1 MWMKT
6 LAAIAAVSAATATA
20 ATAATAATEPKGAS
34 PYLFVFASDQDNK
47 SEDFFLVV
55 DLRRGAKAKPVV
67 ATVPVGVKES
77 MPHHLEY
84 DTPPKGALLFANSHH
99 TEDTY
104 LLDLAN
110 PRAPRIAKR
119 LKPPAPYRFTHDF
132 KRLGNGNMLVGFL
145 RSEGPSPEAGDD
157 TLPGGHGGIAEYTG
171 DGRLLRTA
179 SAAADGLPHPI
190 RPYAFAMLPEKDRFV
205 TTSAGMMEK
214 SSADVVQIWR
224 YSDFKLLHTLP
235 LPPGRKADGSDWP
248 KAAAAPFA
256 PRVMPD
262 GSVLVNAYGC
272 GFYRLTDITSERPKV
287 ANVYSI
293 QTPNAKE
300 RNGACSIPVVLGSHW
315 LMPVGRENAVVTLDV
330 SDPSK
335 PRETSRLAFP
345 ADFAPH
351 WLSKD
356 PRSNRLVLGAELGG
370 EQGMYVLLVDP
381 KTGRVRL
388 DASAGSAERPG
399 YLDFT
404 RESWPHG
411 KTGPAWA
418 HAALFLPLL
427 EEP

>member
-1 MWMKT
+1 
-6 LAAIAAVSAATATA
+6 
-20 ATAATAATEPKGAS
+20 
-34 PYLFVFASDQDNK
+34 
-47 SEDFFLVV
+47 
-55 DLRRGAKAKPVV
+55 
-67 ATVPVGVKES
+67 

-84 DTPPKGALLFANSHH
+84 DTPPRGSLLFANSHH
-99 TEDTY
+99 SEDTY

-110 PRAPRIAKR
+110 PRAPRIARR

-132 KRLGNGNMLVGFL
+132 KRLANGHMLVGFL

-179 SAAADGLPHPI
+179 SAAAGGLPHPV
-190 RPYAFAMLPEKDRFV
+190 RPYALVMLPKQDRII

-214 SSADVVQIWR
+214 SSADVVQVWR

-235 LPPGRKADGSDWP
+235 VPSGRKTDGSDW
-248 KAAAAPFA
+248 KQAAAAPFA
-256 PRVMPD
+256 LREMPD
-262 GSVLVNAYGC
+262 GSVLMNAYGC
-272 GFYRLTDITSERPKV
+272 GFYRLTDVGGTAPKIT
-287 ANVYSI
+287 NVYSI

-300 RNGACSIPVVLGSHW
+300 RNGACSIPVMLGSHW
-315 LMPVGRENAVVTLDV
+315 LMPVGRENVLVTLDV
-330 SDPSK
+330 SNPAR

-381 KTGRVRL
+381 ETGRVSM
-388 DASAGSAERPG
+388 DASVGSPKRPG
-399 YLDFT
+399 YLDFR
-404 RESWPHG
+404 RERWPHG
-411 KTGPAWA
+411 ATGPAWA
-418 HAALFLPLL
+418 HAALFLPLTK
-427 EEP
+427 

>member
-1 MWMKT
+1 MKI
-6 LAAIAAVSAATATA
+6 LIGMAAASMALPGPAAKPA
-20 ATAATAATEPKGAS
+20 GASPS

-47 SEDFFLVV
+47 SEDFFLVL
-55 DLRRGAKAKPVV
+55 DLRRGARSNPVV
-67 ATVPVGVKES
+67 ATIPVGAKES

-84 DTPPKGALLFANSHH
+84 ETPPRGSFLFANSHH
-99 TEDTY
+99 SEETY
-104 LLDLAN
+104 LVDLAD

-119 LKPPAPYRFTHDF
+119 LKPPAPFRFTHDF
-132 KRLGNGNMLVGFL
+132 KRLANGNMLVGFL
-145 RSEGPSPEAGDD
+145 RSEGASPEPGDD

-179 SAAADGLPHPI
+179 SAAAEGLPHPV
-190 RPYAFAMLPEKDRFV
+190 RPYAFAVLPDQDRLV

-214 SSADVVQIWR
+214 SSADVIQIWR
-224 YSDFKLLHTLP
+224 YSDFKLLHTLT
-235 LPPGRKADGSDWP
+235 LPPGRKADGSEWP
-248 KAAAAPFA
+248 KAASAPFA

-272 GFYRLTDITSERPKV
+272 GFYRLTDVATDHPKV

-300 RNGACSIPVVLGSHW
+300 RNGACSIPVVVGSHW

-351 WLSKD
+351 WLARD

-381 KTGRVRL
+381 ATGRVRF
-388 DASAGSAERPG
+388 DPSVGSAKRPG
-399 YLDFT
+399 YLDFA
-404 RESWPHG
+404 RQQWPHG
-411 KTGPAWA
+411 ATGPAWA
-418 HAALFLPLL
+418 HAALFLPLI
-427 EEP
+427 E